1 MLARSHVHR
10 NVVLSEAAVHFLF
23 PPIYSFGR
31 FLYVDFPTD
40 RNRHRR
46 RGRGRARLPLCH
58 TSPTSSTVDR
68 TKLLFKN
75 HGPINN
81 PTFVKKVGTFF
92 GLGTQLKRMK

>member
-1 MLARSHVHR
+1 MLDRWAPLQHCSTTACRLGGR
-10 NVVLSEAAVHFLF
+10 PAAAAV
-23 PPIYSFGR
+23 
-31 FLYVDFPTD
+31 
-40 RNRHRR
+40 
-46 RGRGRARLPLCH
+46 H

-81 PTFVKKVGTFF
+81 PTFVKKVATSF